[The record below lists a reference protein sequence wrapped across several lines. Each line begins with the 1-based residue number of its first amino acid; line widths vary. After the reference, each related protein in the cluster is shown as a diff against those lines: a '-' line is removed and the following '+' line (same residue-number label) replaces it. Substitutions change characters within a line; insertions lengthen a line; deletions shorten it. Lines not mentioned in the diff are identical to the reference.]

1 MATNLDLDPE
11 LVERAVALS
20 GAPTKKAAVTAAL
33 QEFIARREQ
42 RRLLELFGK
51 LEWDPAY
58 DYKRERSRGLSLFVD
73 TSVWS
78 LALRRDR
85 PADVPEVGALERAL
99 AGGELVVT
107 TGLVYQELLQGFH
120 GPRDQQAIV
129 ARFAALPFLTPDR
142 HDHFEAAQL
151 RNRARRR
158 GVQIGTIDAVLAQLC
173 IRYELRLLTTD
184 ADFARIAEHEPL
196 ERWTP

>member
-1 MATNLDLDPE
+1 
-11 LVERAVALS
+11 
-20 GAPTKKAAVTAAL
+20 
-33 QEFIARREQ
+33 
-42 RRLLELFGK
+42 
-51 LEWDPAY
+51 
-58 DYKRERSRGLSLFVD
+58 LSLFVD

-85 PADVPEVGALERAL
+85 PPDVPEVGALEQAL
-99 AGGELVVT
+99 TEGELVTT

-120 GPRDQQAIV
+120 GPRDQRAIV
-129 ARFAALPFLTPDR
+129 ARFAALPLLSPDR
-142 HDHFEAAQL
+142 HDHFEAAQI

-158 GVQIGTIDAVLAQLC
+158 GVQVGTIDAVLAQLC

-184 ADFARIAEHEPL
+184 ADLARIAESDPL

>member
-1 MATNLDLDPE
+1 M
-11 LVERAVALS
+11 
-20 GAPTKKAAVTAAL
+20 
-33 QEFIARREQ
+33 
-42 RRLLELFGK
+42 
-51 LEWDPAY
+51 
-58 DYKRERSRGLSLFVD
+58 SLFVD

-99 AGGELVVT
+99 AGGELVMT

-120 GPRDQQAIV
+120 GPRAQEAMV
-129 ARFAALPFLTPDR
+129 ARFSALPFLNPDR

-158 GVQIGTIDAVLAQLC
+158 GVQVGTIDAILAQLC
-173 IRYELRLLTTD
+173 IRYELCLLTTD
-184 ADFARIAEHEPL
+184 ADFARVAEREPL
-196 ERWTP
+196 ERWAP

>member
-1 MATNLDLDPE
+1 
-11 LVERAVALS
+11 
-20 GAPTKKAAVTAAL
+20 
-33 QEFIARREQ
+33 
-42 RRLLELFGK
+42 
-51 LEWDPAY
+51 
-58 DYKRERSRGLSLFVD
+58 LSLFVD

-78 LALRRDR
+78 LALRCDR
-85 PADVPEVGALERAL
+85 PSDVPEVAALEQAL
-99 AGGELVVT
+99 TEGDLVTT
-107 TGLVYQELLQGFH
+107 TGLVYQELFQGFR

-142 HDHFEAAQL
+142 HDHFEAAQI

-158 GVQIGTIDAVLAQLC
+158 GVQIGTVDAILAQLC

-184 ADFARIAEHEPL
+184 ADFARIAEDEPL

>member
-1 MATNLDLDPE
+1 
-11 LVERAVALS
+11 
-20 GAPTKKAAVTAAL
+20 
-33 QEFIARREQ
+33 
-42 RRLLELFGK
+42 
-51 LEWDPAY
+51 
-58 DYKRERSRGLSLFVD
+58 LSLFVD

-85 PADVPEVGALERAL
+85 PPDVPEVGALERAL
-99 AGGELVVT
+99 ADGELITT

-120 GPRDQQAIV
+120 GARDQQAIA
-129 ARFAALPFLTPDR
+129 ARFAALPFLSPDR
-142 HDHFEAAQL
+142 QDHFEATQL

-158 GVQIGTIDAVLAQLC
+158 GVQVGTIDAILAQLC
-173 IRYELRLLTTD
+173 IRYELRVLSTD

>member
-1 MATNLDLDPE
+1 MT
-11 LVERAVALS
+11 
-20 GAPTKKAAVTAAL
+20 
-33 QEFIARREQ
+33 
-42 RRLLELFGK
+42 
-51 LEWDPAY
+51 
-58 DYKRERSRGLSLFVD
+58 LFVD
-73 TSVWS
+73 TSVRS

-85 PADVPEVGALERAL
+85 PAEVPEVAALEQAL
-99 AGGELVVT
+99 TGGELVTT
-107 TGLVYQELLQGFH
+107 TGLVYQDPPQGFH

-129 ARFAALPFLTPDR
+129 ARFGALPFLSPDR

-158 GVQIGTIDAVLAQLC
+158 GIQVGTIDAILAQLC

-196 ERWTP
+196 ERWTS

>member
-1 MATNLDLDPE
+1 
-11 LVERAVALS
+11 
-20 GAPTKKAAVTAAL
+20 
-33 QEFIARREQ
+33 
-42 RRLLELFGK
+42 
-51 LEWDPAY
+51 
-58 DYKRERSRGLSLFVD
+58 LSLFVD

-85 PADVPEVGALERAL
+85 PADVPEVAALEHAL
-99 AGGELVVT
+99 TEGELVTT

-120 GPRDQQAIV
+120 GPRDQRAIV
-129 ARFAALPFLTPDR
+129 ERFAALPFLSPDR
-142 HDHFEAAQL
+142 HDHFEAAQI

-158 GVQIGTIDAVLAQLC
+158 GVQVGTIDAVLAQLC

-184 ADFARIAEHEPL
+184 TDFARIAEHEPL

>member
-1 MATNLDLDPE
+1 M
-11 LVERAVALS
+11 
-20 GAPTKKAAVTAAL
+20 
-33 QEFIARREQ
+33 
-42 RRLLELFGK
+42 
-51 LEWDPAY
+51 
-58 DYKRERSRGLSLFVD
+58 D

-85 PADVPEVGALERAL
+85 PSDLPEVAALERAL
-99 AGGELVVT
+99 TDGDVVTT
-107 TGLVYQELLQGFH
+107 TGLVYQELLQGFR
-120 GPRDQQAIV
+120 GPRDQRAIV

-158 GVQIGTIDAVLAQLC
+158 GVQVGTIDAILAQLC

-184 ADFARIAEHEPL
+184 ADFSRIAEHEPL
-196 ERWTP
+196 ECWTP

>member
-1 MATNLDLDPE
+1 M
-11 LVERAVALS
+11 
-20 GAPTKKAAVTAAL
+20 
-33 QEFIARREQ
+33 
-42 RRLLELFGK
+42 
-51 LEWDPAY
+51 
-58 DYKRERSRGLSLFVD
+58 SLFVD

-85 PADVPEVGALERAL
+85 PPDVPEVAALEHAL
-99 AGGELVVT
+99 TGGELVTT

-120 GPRDQQAIV
+120 GPREQQAIV
-129 ARFAALPFLTPDR
+129 ARFGALPFLNPDR

-158 GVQIGTIDAVLAQLC
+158 GVQVGTIDAILAQLC

-184 ADFARIAEHEPL
+184 ADFVRIAEHEPL

>member
-1 MATNLDLDPE
+1 
-11 LVERAVALS
+11 
-20 GAPTKKAAVTAAL
+20 
-33 QEFIARREQ
+33 
-42 RRLLELFGK
+42 
-51 LEWDPAY
+51 
-58 DYKRERSRGLSLFVD
+58 LSLFVD

-78 LALRRDR
+78 LALRRNR
-85 PADVPEVGALERAL
+85 PPDVPEVAALEQAL
-99 AGGELVVT
+99 ARGDLITT
-107 TGLVYQELLQGFH
+107 TGLVYQEILQGFH
-120 GPRDQQAIV
+120 GPRDQEAIV
-129 ARFAALPFLTPDR
+129 ADFGALPFLTPDR

-158 GVQIGTIDAVLAQLC
+158 GVQVGTIAAILAQLC

>member
-1 MATNLDLDPE
+1 M
-11 LVERAVALS
+11 
-20 GAPTKKAAVTAAL
+20 
-33 QEFIARREQ
+33 
-42 RRLLELFGK
+42 
-51 LEWDPAY
+51 
-58 DYKRERSRGLSLFVD
+58 D

-85 PADVPEVGALERAL
+85 PPDLPEVAALERAL
-99 AGGELVVT
+99 TDGDVVTT
-107 TGLVYQELLQGFH
+107 TGLVYQELLQGFR
-120 GPRDQQAIV
+120 GPRDQRAIV

-158 GVQIGTIDAVLAQLC
+158 GVQVGTIDAILAQLC

-184 ADFARIAEHEPL
+184 ADFSRIAEHEPL
-196 ERWTP
+196 ECWTP

>member
-1 MATNLDLDPE
+1 
-11 LVERAVALS
+11 LS
-20 GAPTKKAAVTAAL
+20 
-33 QEFIARREQ
+33 F
-42 RRLLELFGK
+42 
-51 LEWDPAY
+51 
-58 DYKRERSRGLSLFVD
+58 FVD

-85 PADVPEVGALERAL
+85 PADAAEVGALERAL
-99 AGGELVVT
+99 ADGELVAT
-107 TGLVYQELLQGFH
+107 TGLVYQELLQGFR
-120 GPRDQQAIV
+120 GPRDQRAIL
-129 ARFAALPFLTPDR
+129 ARFRALPFLTPDR

-158 GVQIGTIDAVLAQLC
+158 GVQVGTIDALLAQIC

-196 ERWTP
+196 ERWMP